1 MTDAV
6 LSAPPQNIR
15 TPYGACGDDMEI
27 HDRLTFSGWTVHPRC
42 SLNTAEGTVDAGE
55 DRFEIAATGEA
66 GLPRRAAVV
75 WHTFYRGS
83 TCGLTMLQMGA
94 AANSSAERGF
104 AKTSCRKQ
112 VTRGLNEM
120 EDGDYEADR

>member
-1 MTDAV
+1 
-6 LSAPPQNIR
+6 
-15 TPYGACGDDMEI
+15 MEI
-27 HDRLTFSGWTVHPRC
+27 HDSFAFSESAVHPRC
-42 SLNTAEGTVDAGE
+42 ALNTAEGAVGAGE
-55 DRFEIAATGEA
+55 DTFGIAVTGEA
-66 GLPRRAAVV
+66 GLPRRGAVI